1 MSKLVV
7 IEPFVDPALKEL
19 LEKSKDNLTSL
30 LIALRRIRTSWL
42 KYFDD
47 FLIVLNKIEKQ
58 DPDMHIYTK
67 FWNYLSTQLGCE
79 PLQHLYDFLSHKGY
93 GEQELAALLSQKTF
107 DEGAFANRLFHKNPL
122 YIWMC
127 IFYLQEPRLTQKFF
141 WNQLEYLDKDETALV
156 SNYRKLS
163 FSLQDKVSENVQ
175 RLTIAENLSLKK
187 RNTADE

>member
-1 MSKLVV
+1 MSKLVI

-19 LEKSKDNLTSL
+19 LEKSKDNIASL

-58 DPDMHIYTK
+58 DPDMHIYSK
-67 FWNYLSTQLGCE
+67 FWNYLSNQLGRE
-79 PLQHLYDFLSHKGY
+79 PLQHLYDFLSRKGY

-107 DEGAFANRLFHKNPL
+107 DEGAFVNRLFHKNPL

-141 WNQLEYLDKDETALV
+141 WNQLEYLDKDEVTLV

-163 FSLQDKVSENVQ
+163 FRLQDKVSENVQ
-175 RLTIAENLSLKK
+175 KLTTAENLSLKK
-187 RNTADE
+187 RNTVDE